1 MDGIPKSVTDYGQ
14 SFLSATFGSLE
25 EMWGYFKALVEQTI
39 DNHVP
44 TKMSMSRL
52 THPWVN
58 TQIRCKMCRK
68 QWAHGRVRSGKSS
81 DWQRYKN
88 LQSAAQGDIRKA
100 HKTYMNDTV
109 SKDLKGNP
117 KRFWSATKSS
127 RQEAKRVAPLINKEG
142 FLQSNTGKKAE
153 ISNDQFHLNFMK
165 EDISH
170 ILNKAPSPYGSMEH
184 I

>member
-142 FLQSNTGKKAE
+142 FLQR
-153 ISNDQFHLNFMK
+153 DFFHWQESRNLERPIPFK
-165 EDISH
+165 LHERRHISH
-170 ILNKAPSPYGSMEH
+170 PEQSTKPIW
-184 I
+184 